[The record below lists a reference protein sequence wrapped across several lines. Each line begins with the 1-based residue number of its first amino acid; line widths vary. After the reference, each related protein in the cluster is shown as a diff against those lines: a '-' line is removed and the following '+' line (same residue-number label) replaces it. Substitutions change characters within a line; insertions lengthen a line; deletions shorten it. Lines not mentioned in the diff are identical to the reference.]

1 MIMKLQNS
9 LCFFFLVAL
18 ELNMIIRSSCLNP
31 LYEESKVQLPLSPWQ
46 VTILNDL
53 MDSTLMVHCK
63 SKDNDLGEH
72 VIVSGDKWY
81 WMFKENI
88 WQTTLFWC
96 NFRSKY
102 GQTSGDVFW
111 PERGSRLSDQC
122 KGHDCIWSA
131 RNAGIYLY
139 FASINEYH
147 IAYRWK

>member
-1 MIMKLQNS
+1 MKPLNS
-9 LCFFFLVAL
+9 LCFLLLVSL
-18 ELNMIIRSSCLNP
+18 ELNMIIRSSCLDP
-31 LYEESKVQLPLSPWQ
+31 LIYKESKVQLPFSPWQ

-53 MDSTLMVHCK
+53 MDSTLTVHCK

-72 VIVSGDKWY
+72 VINSGDKWY

-102 GQTSGDVFW
+102 GQVSGDVFW
-111 PERGSRLSDQC
+111 PEIGNRLSDQC
-122 KGHDCIWSA
+122 EGHNCIWSG
-131 RNAGIYLY
+131 RSDGIYLY
-139 FASINEYH
+139 FASLKEYR

>member
-1 MIMKLQNS
+1 MKSLNN
-9 LCFFFLVAL
+9 LCFLLFVAL

-31 LYEESKVQLPLSPWQ
+31 SNEESKVQLPFSKWQ

-53 MDSTLMVHCK
+53 NSTLVVHCK

-72 VIVSGDKWY
+72 VIVSGDKWF
-81 WMFKENI
+81 WNFKENI

-96 NFRSKY
+96 NFRSND

-111 PERGSRLSDQC
+111 PERKNRLSDQC
-122 KGHDCIWSA
+122 KDHNCIWSA
-131 RNAGIYLY
+131 RRFGVYLY
-139 FASINEYH
+139 FASINEYL